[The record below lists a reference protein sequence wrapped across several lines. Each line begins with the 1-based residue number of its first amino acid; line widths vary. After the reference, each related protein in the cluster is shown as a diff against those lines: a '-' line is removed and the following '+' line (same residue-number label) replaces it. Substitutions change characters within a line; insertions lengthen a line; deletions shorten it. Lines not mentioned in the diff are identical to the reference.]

1 MIKEKKESLSGEELC
16 GGLLPDEF
24 ATYINYTR
32 SLAFED
38 RPNYAYLRKLFRRP
52 FRSRGYR
59 YDNVFDWTEK
69 RFMEIRGE
77 ANPPVPP
84 PTELQKQKPK
94 SPSPTTSRKGKA
106 RDGRRGR
113 PQGIRKGG
121 RRWS

>member
-1 MIKEKKESLSGEELC
+1 MIKDKKESLSGEELC
-16 GGLLPDEF
+16 KGLLPNEF

-32 SLAFED
+32 SLPFED
-38 RPNYAYLRKLFRRP
+38 KPDYEYLRRLFRRV
-52 FRSRGYR
+52 FRSKGFR

-84 PTELQKQKPK
+84 TKLQKQKSK
-94 SPSPTTSRKGKA
+94 SPSTKTARKGKA
-106 RDGRRGR
+106 QDGRRGR